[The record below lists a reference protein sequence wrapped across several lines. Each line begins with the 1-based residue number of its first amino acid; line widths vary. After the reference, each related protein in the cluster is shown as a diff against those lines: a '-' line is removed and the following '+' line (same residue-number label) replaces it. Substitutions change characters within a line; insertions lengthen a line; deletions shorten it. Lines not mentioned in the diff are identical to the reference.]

1 MILTRASFKADAPS
15 AQLYAV
21 SLLSLRRHIIQLPS
35 WPVDRLNN
43 CIQTVPTGVWE
54 A

>member
-1 MILTRASFKADAPS
+1 MILTRASFKADVPS

-21 SLLSLRRHIIQLPS
+21 SRLSLRRRIIQS

-43 CIQTVPTGVWE
+43 CIQTVLTGVWE